1 MNTLERK
8 NIARTSAE
16 TPKMLGQFATMAE
29 LADFKTAKAN
39 KLLAKVKNLE
49 IIK

>member
-16 TPKMLGQFATMAE
+16 NSKILGQFATMTE
-29 LADFKTAKAN
+29 LAAFKTAKAN
-39 KLLAKVKNLE
+39 KLLAKV
-49 IIK
+49 